1 MMRDFVD
8 RMGPQRSFL
17 RVVLSGL
24 ALLGVLWVSPSAW
37 ADDGAMASEA
47 ANAGAALGEAEPATG
62 PGIERLGFMV
72 GNWAVT
78 ARDQDGKL
86 QFDTVSTI
94 RPILNGKALEEE
106 VIGYWG
112 GLEWPM
118 RLLRSYDK
126 FQDKYR
132 MVALDGR
139 HGFLDIYEGT
149 WGEGGLEESNVA
161 GGTYSEFEGTRY
173 FYRSRL
179 ERLDSGFRMTT
190 EASGDGGKT
199 WQAAGSFR
207 YTPAP

>member
-1 MMRDFVD
+1 MMHDLVD
-8 RMGPQRSFL
+8 RMGSRRLFS
-17 RVVLSGL
+17 RTVLSGL

-37 ADDGAMASEA
+37 ADDGSMASEA
-47 ANAGAALGEAEPATG
+47 ADSGAALGETDLATE
-62 PGIERLGFMV
+62 PGIERLRFMV

-126 FQDKYR
+126 VQNKYR

-139 HGFLDIYEGT
+139 HGFLDVYEGT
-149 WGEGGLEESNVA
+149 WAEDGLEESNVA
-161 GGTYSEFEGTRY
+161 SGTYSEFEGTRY

-199 WQAAGSFR
+199 WQAAGSFH